1 MNLSMI
7 GTTLGHYRV
16 LDKLGEGGMGEV
28 YAAEDLTLHRQVA
41 LKVLSPQFSAD
52 AERRQRFAREAQAV
66 AALNHPNIVTIH
78 SVEQAGDVH
87 FLTMERVA
95 GKPLSEL
102 IPPGGLPLARLL
114 KLAIPLTDAVSA
126 AHQRGI
132 THRDLKPANIMIGD
146 DGRLKVL
153 DFGLAKLKEDPV
165 TGSAATILPTQSVTG
180 EGRILGTIAYMS
192 PEQAEGR
199 PVDHR
204 SDIFSLGIV
213 LYEMTTGERPFKG
226 ETSLSVLSSIIKDTP
241 RPITDINRALPRDLA
256 RVIRRC
262 LMKDPEDR
270 YQSGRDIR
278 NDLEELRQ
286 SIESGDI
293 APPVAVA
300 GPVAVRRGSPM
311 AFIVVAI
318 PAAAAVIAAA
328 LWIGREPRRTAD
340 APTVG
345 TFTQLTQQR
354 GIEEF
359 PSLSSDGR
367 WMVYASN
374 AAGNFDIYLQSVGG
388 QTPINL
394 TPDIKDDDT
403 QPVFSPDGERIAFR
417 SERDGGGIFV
427 MARTGESVKRLTDA
441 GYNPA
446 WAPTSR
452 EIAFGT
458 ENIVTLPDGRG
469 PRSGLWI
476 VDVDSGSKRQLATDD
491 AVQPSW
497 SPHGSRI
504 AYWAAR
510 GAQRQRDILTLAAGG
525 GDPVLVTDD
534 AALDWNPVWSAD
546 GGHLYFSSNRGGSMN
561 LWRVAIDEVSGRV
574 LQPPE
579 AITVPSRFAA
589 HFSASGDGRRLAFT
603 SVDFDL
609 NVQRVAFDP
618 ATEKVQ
624 GEAQWVTTGSK
635 MWLGVDVTR
644 DGSRIVL
651 TSRSPQEDVFVA
663 RADGGGLR
671 QLTSDAAFDRYPR
684 WSPDGARIA
693 FYSNRGGGWDV
704 WTINPD
710 GSSLTQITKNAGAH
724 YPIWSPNGARMAFTE
739 IVEHRRV
746 AVFDVRKP
754 WESQTPEWFGPPPA
768 GEGWRASSWS
778 ADGKALAGV
787 ATRSAEPV
795 GVVVYTLEGRVF
807 KQLTDT
813 GGEPF
818 WLNDNQRLLFTRT
831 PGTLAVID
839 ARSSQV
845 RDIWSRPGE
854 YLVLSSVSGDGR
866 QLFFMRRAK
875 ESDIWMAVLK

>member
-1 MNLSMI
+1 MI
-7 GTTLGHYRV
+7 GTTLGHYRI

-41 LKVLSPQFSAD
+41 LKVLSAQFSAD

-87 FLTMERVA
+87 FLTMEMVA

-153 DFGLAKLKEDPV
+153 DFGLAKLKEDQL
-165 TGSAATILPTQSVTG
+165 AAGATVLPTQSVTG

-192 PEQAEGR
+192 PEQAEGK

-226 ETSLSVLSSIIKDTP
+226 DTSLSVLSSIIKDTP
-241 RPITDINRALPRDLA
+241 RPVTDVNRTLPRDLA
-256 RVIRRC
+256 RIVRRC
-262 LMKDPEDR
+262 LMKDPDDR
-270 YQSGRDIR
+270 YQSARDIR
-278 NDLEELRQ
+278 NDLDELRQ
-286 SIESGDI
+286 SIESGEI
-293 APPVAVA
+293 AQPVAV
-300 GPVAVRRGSPM
+300 PVPPFARYMKRAPFAST
-311 AFIVVAI
+311 AI
-318 PAAAAVIAAA
+318 AIAAAAAVAVLSFGLLRSRPASGPVASAFI
-328 LWIGREPRRTAD
+328 
-340 APTVG
+340 
-345 TFTQLTQQR
+345 QLTAQK
-354 GIEEF
+354 GVEEF
-359 PSLSSDGR
+359 PSLSPDGK
-367 WMVYASN
+367 WMVYAGN

-394 TPDIKDDDT
+394 TLDTKDDDT
-403 QPVFSPDGERIAFR
+403 QPVFSPDGDRIAFR
-417 SERDGGGIFV
+417 SDRDGGGLFV
-427 MARTGESVKRLTDA
+427 MGRTGESVKRLTDA

-446 WAPTSR
+446 WGPTSR

-458 ENIVTLPDGRG
+458 ENTVTSPDGRG

-476 VDVDSGSKRQLATDD
+476 VGVDTGTKRQIATED

-510 GAQRQRDILTLAAGG
+510 GAQRQRDIFTVAAGG

-534 AALDWNPVWSAD
+534 AALDWNPMWSAD

-561 LWRVAIDEVSGRV
+561 LWRIAIDEASGRV
-574 LQPPE
+574 LGSPE

-589 HFSASGDGRRLAFT
+589 HLSSSGDGRRLAFT

-635 MWLGVDVTR
+635 AWLGVDVTR

-651 TSRSPQEDVFVA
+651 TSRTPQEDVFVA
-663 RADGGGLR
+663 RADGSGLR
-671 QLTSDAAFDRYPR
+671 QLTNDAAFDRFPR

-693 FYSNRGGGWDV
+693 FYSNRSGGWEL

-710 GSSLTQITKNAGAH
+710 GSGLTQLTKDAGAH
-724 YPIWSPNGARMAFTE
+724 YPIWSPDSARMAFTQL
-739 IVEHRRV
+739 VDHHRV
-746 AVFDVRKP
+746 AVFDVSRP
-754 WESQTPEWFGPPPA
+754 FESQTPEWFAPPP
-768 GEGWRASSWS
+768 GSEGWRASSWS
-778 ADGKALAGV
+778 GDGKALAGV
-787 ATRSAEPV
+787 ATRSADPV
-795 GVVVYTLEGRVF
+795 GAIVLTLEGRSF
-807 KQLTDT
+807 KKLTDV

-818 WLNDNQRLLFTRT
+818 WLNDSQRLLFTRT

-839 ARSSQV
+839 ARTAQV

-854 YLVLSSVSGDGR
+854 HLVLSSVSGDGR
-866 QLFFMRRAK
+866 QLYFIRTAK
-875 ESDIWMAVLK
+875 ESDIWMATLK

>member
-1 MNLSMI
+1 MI
-7 GTTLGHYRV
+7 GTILGHYRIERE
-16 LDKLGEGGMGEV
+16 LGAGGMGEV

-41 LKVLSPQFSAD
+41 LKVLSAAFTHD

-87 FLTMERVA
+87 FLTMEMVA

-153 DFGLAKLKEDPV
+153 DFGLAKLKEDQL
-165 TGSAATILPTQSVTG
+165 AAGATVLPTQSVTG

-192 PEQAEGR
+192 PEQAEGK
-199 PVDHR
+199 PIDHR

-256 RVIRRC
+256 RIVRRC
-262 LMKDPEDR
+262 LMKDPNDR
-270 YQSGRDIR
+270 YQSARDIR
-278 NDLEELRQ
+278 NDLDELRQ
-286 SIESGDI
+286 SIESGEI
-293 APPVAVA
+293 AQPVAV
-300 GPVAVRRGSPM
+300 PVPPFARYMKRAPFAS
-311 AFIVVAI
+311 AAI
-318 PAAAAVIAAA
+318 AIAAAAAVAVLSFGLLRNRPASGPVA
-328 LWIGREPRRTAD
+328 SA
-340 APTVG
+340 
-345 TFTQLTQQR
+345 FTQLTAQK
-354 GIEEF
+354 GVEEF
-359 PSLSSDGR
+359 PSLSPDGK
-367 WMVYASN
+367 WMVYAGD

-394 TPDIKDDDT
+394 TQDTKDNDR
-403 QPVFSPDGERIAFR
+403 QPVFSPDGERIVFR
-417 SERDGGGIFV
+417 SDRDGGGLFV
-427 MARTGESVKRLTDA
+427 MGRTGESVKRLTDI

-446 WAPTSR
+446 WAPTSK

-458 ENIVTLPDGRG
+458 ENVLTLPDGRG

-476 VDVDSGSKRQLATDD
+476 VDVDTGAKRQIATDD

-510 GAQRQRDILTLAAGG
+510 GPQRQRDILTIAVGG
-525 GDPVLVTDD
+525 GAPVLVTDD
-534 AALDWNPVWSAD
+534 AALDWSPVWSAD

-561 LWRVAIDEVSGRV
+561 LWRIAIDEASGRV
-574 LQPPE
+574 LGSPE

-589 HFSASGDGRRLAFT
+589 HLTVSADGRRLAFA
-603 SVDFDL
+603 SVDFDK
-609 NVQRVAFDP
+609 NIQRIAFDP
-618 ATEKVQ
+618 AAERVE
-624 GEAQWVTTGSK
+624 GEPQSVTTGSK
-635 MWLGVDVTR
+635 IWMGADVTP
-644 DGSRIVL
+644 DGSRVVL
-651 TSRSPQEDVFVA
+651 MSGNPQEDIFVA
-663 RADGGGLR
+663 RADGTGLR
-671 QLTSDAAFDRYPR
+671 QLTNDTAFDRYPR
-684 WSPDGARIA
+684 WSSDGTRVA
-693 FYSNRGGGWDV
+693 FYSNRGGGWEI

-710 GSSLTQITKNAGAH
+710 GSGLTQMTKNSGAH
-724 YPIWSPNGARMAFTE
+724 YPVWSPDGARMAFTE
-739 IVEHRRV
+739 FVDQYRV
-746 AVFDVRKP
+746 SVFDIRKP
-754 WESQTPEWFGPPPA
+754 WESQTPDRLVAPSGQSWQA
-768 GEGWRASSWS
+768 TSWS
-778 ADGKALAGV
+778 PDNSVLAGV
-787 ATRSAEPV
+787 VTRGTDAVS
-795 GVVVYTLEGRVF
+795 VVVYGLEDRAF
-807 KQLTDT
+807 KKLTDV
-813 GGEPF
+813 GREPF
-818 WLNDNQRLLFTRT
+818 WLNDNRRLLFTRM

-839 ARSSQV
+839 VATSQV

-854 YLVLSSVSGDGR
+854 HLVLSSVSGDGR
-866 QLFFMRRAK
+866 QLYFIRTAK
-875 ESDIWMAVLK
+875 ESDIWMATLK